1 MTRGILS
8 SFVIATSGGYPTP
21 SALTVFSGTLQ
32 RGLIFVD
39 NGDGTATISGTP
51 TLLGRRTIKVRAT
64 TGALYSQQSILII
77 VN

>member
-1 MTRGILS
+1 MVKGTLA
-8 SFVIATSGGYPTP
+8 SFVIRTTGGYPTP
-21 SALTVFSGTLQ
+21 PVLTVFSGSLQ

-51 TLLGRRTIKVRAT
+51 TLLGRRTIKVKAT
-64 TGALYSQQSILII
+64 AGLLYSQQSILII